1 MTNPY
6 YSKTGVSPHTL
17 AKAEE
22 MNAEFL
28 AIERGFDLIG
38 GGGRVSF
45 GLAQWASFS
54 GTHEYIEL
62 TTVAAATSYKTG
74 MRISFIP
81 TSGIISA
88 AGVLV
93 DVNGIGQKAVIDN
106 VTGLPVEAGAIVGG
120 RIVDIGYDGTSW
132 RLLSVVS
139 SGGGGGGSTSYPSG
153 IISTSQIPGM
163 SGNGTDDDSVALNT
177 HMAQVSLAG
186 GGLYILKADSAFYFK
201 YRVRVPS
208 FINLVFASPI
218 KASAKNGAG
227 LRTDG
232 KPAEFPET
240 NLFRLLEDATTG
252 EKTLRLDT
260 GPQGGGLI
268 SEYFRVGDELIIRG
282 MNDAAINPLEREVNP
297 IVAIDDDTA
306 TVTLLDALQYS
317 YKVSYP
323 AGGYEAAT
331 GTVDRTYIT
340 RSVYALL
347 TADAGEEADSIE
359 VEPSRLGQLS
369 IGSYV
374 MVADLTRT
382 VSGNPANKV
391 VAQIIGISGTTVS
404 FDRRLARNF
413 LVSDGSRVS
422 LIKPAIRANVS
433 GASITYVDSPEPAP
447 ASRHHAFE
455 IYCGLDCHWRDC
467 EVPNN
472 GAYGNRGDMFR
483 VMYSYRSGFDDVTGI
498 NPKSTGSGE
507 GYGHNMIGST
517 GCISTGVTI
526 SGARHSLLFHGST
539 DCIVDGA
546 DISDDRLA
554 AIDFHGWG
562 EVECGVRNANVAAT
576 ARTAS
581 GSNTAIKFGNT
592 AHRGA
597 TRRCFVDGVTVSGY
611 SGVDQAVIR
620 QEPGAHDNAVMN
632 GKAVSCYTG
641 IKHRD
646 LAADPD
652 LVSGDLTVRDFIFE
666 DMTGPLIDLQG
677 GANGSTIKTM
687 TGLFLSNLEVRR
699 VPIVMRASQ
708 IGRISIFNMRVWAPT
723 TDPGD
728 PYLIAASD
736 IEEFRLMSTMIERA
750 RRGLSLAA
758 CPEFAV
764 SRCDFVDFVD
774 DVLLL
779 DGGGNTNGRWFG
791 NHELGFTGTRSGT
804 LSTIDEQPSIGGFII
819 SS

>member
-6 YSKTGVSPHTL
+6 YTKTGVYPHTL

-22 MNAEFL
+22 VNAEL
-28 AIERGFDLIG
+28 IAIERGFDLIG

-232 KPAEFPET
+232 RLAEFPEI
-240 NLFRLLEDATTG
+240 NLFRLLEETAAGATT
-252 EKTLRLDT
+252 LRVDT
-260 GPQGGGLI
+260 GPQGGGVV
-268 SEYFRVGDELIIRG
+268 SDYFRVGDEMIIRG
-282 MNDAAINPLEREVNP
+282 MTDGAINSLEHETNP
-297 IVAIDDDTA
+297 ITAIDDDTA
-306 TVTLLDALQYS
+306 TVTLLDPLQYS
-317 YKVSYP
+317 YQVSYP
-323 AGGYEAAT
+323 AGEYEAVT

-340 RSVYALL
+340 RTVYALL
-347 TADAGEEADSIE
+347 TADAGEEDDTLD
-359 VEPSRLGQLS
+359 VEASRIGSFS
-369 IGSYV
+369 IGDTILIS
-374 MVADLTRT
+374 DLTRT
-382 VSGNPANKV
+382 VTGNPANQLI
-391 VAQIIGISGTTVS
+391 AQIIGMTGTVISL
-404 FDRRLARNF
+404 DRRLSREF
-413 LVSDGSRVS
+413 LVSDQARVS
-422 LIKPAIRANVS
+422 LITPAIRANVS
-433 GASITYVDSPEPAP
+433 GASIIYVDAPEPAP
-447 ASRHHAFE
+447 APRRHAFE
-455 IYCGLDCHWRDC
+455 IFCGVDCHWRDC
-467 EVPNN
+467 EVPNS

-483 VMYSYRSGFDDVTGI
+483 VMQSYRSGFDDATGL

-507 GYGHNMIGST
+507 GYAHNVILST
-517 GCISTGVTI
+517 GCQSNGVTA

-546 DISDDRLA
+546 DISDDRLSGV
-554 AIDFHGWG
+554 DFHGWG
-562 EVECGVRNANVAAT
+562 EVECGVRNVNISAT
-576 ARTAS
+576 TRTAS
-581 GSNTAIKFGNT
+581 SSNTAIKFGNT
-592 AHRGA
+592 AHQGA

-611 SGVDQAVIR
+611 SGPDQAVIR
-620 QEPGAHDNAVMN
+620 QEPGAHDNIVMN
-632 GKAVSCYTG
+632 GKAVRCHAG

-646 LAADPD
+646 NAAAPT
-652 LVSGDLTVRDFIFE
+652 LVSGALTVRDFVFE
-666 DMTGPLIDLQG
+666 DLTGPVIDIQG
-677 GANGSTIKTM
+677 GANGATIKTF
-687 TGLFLSNLEVRR
+687 TGLFLADIDVRR
-699 VPIVMRASQ
+699 VPVVMRASQ
-708 IGRISIFNMRVWAPT
+708 IGRISVFNLRVWEPT

-736 IEEFRLMSTMIERA
+736 VTEFRIISAMIEGA

-764 SRCDFVDFVD
+764 SRCDFIDFID
-774 DVLLL
+774 DVVLL
-779 DGGGNTNGRWFG
+779 DGGGNSNGRWFG
-791 NHELGFTGTRSGT
+791 NHEIGFTGARSGA
-804 LSTIDEQPSIGGFII
+804 LSAIDEQPSIGGFII